1 MLLLPL
7 LLDWHIPKIDIVVIT
22 NNRPH
27 SLDRLLDSLKA
38 SHYFGDSVSMS
49 VSMEQTADP
58 TTHRMIGNVRW
69 PHGPLHVRHR
79 IMLGG
84 LMPAI
89 VESWYPPDND
99 TYGVFLEDDVEVSPL
114 FYAWLKFSLLQYRYT
129 VAGRALSQ
137 RLFGVSLYQ
146 PKSVEL
152 RPEGR
157 RPFDAHNLFAQLSL
171 PHNSP
176 YLSQVPCSWGAAYFP
191 EAWRE
196 FHQYLSLRLSEHSID
211 ISDTI
216 VPDVRSNRWPKS
228 WKKYFI
234 EMVYL
239 RGYMMLWVPLSQLLL
254 YVCVLRLTY
263 KAAHAGIPTIP
274 TLSHSQ
280 PTIWRWAP
288 TFTWP
293 RWT

>member
-1 MLLLPL
+1 M
-7 LLDWHIPKIDIVVIT
+7 VIT
-22 NNRPH
+22 NNRPV
-27 SLDRLLDSLKA
+27 SLERLLDSLK
-38 SHYFGDSVSMS
+38 STHYFGDTVQISI
-49 VSMEQTADP
+49 SMEQTADP
-58 TTHRMIGNVRW
+58 TTHRMIRNLDW
-69 PHGPLHVRHR
+69 KHGPVHVRHR

-89 VESWYPPDND
+89 VESWYPSTDH

-129 VAGRALSQ
+129 ASGRALSK
-137 RLFGVSLYQ
+137 RLFGISLYQ
-146 PKSVEL
+146 PKNVEL

-157 RPFDAHNLFAQLSL
+157 MPFDAHNLFSDLSL
-171 PHNSP
+171 PYNSP

-211 ISDTI
+211 ISTTI
-216 VPDVRSNRWPKS
+216 VPDVRSNRWPRS

-239 RGYMMLWVPLSQLLL
+239 RGYLML
-254 YVCVLRLTY
+254 
-263 KAAHAGIPTIP
+263 
-274 TLSHSQ
+274 
-280 PTIWRWAP
+280 
-288 TFTWP
+288 
-293 RWT
+293 